1 MQEFIVLLL
10 AVAALAYLVYK
21 FIFKKKSLDCDKCG
35 LDDKKNLKNL

>member
-21 FIFKKKSLDCDKCG
+21 FIFKKKSHDCDQCE
-35 LDDKKNLKNL
+35 LSDPKNNNNH